1 MSMIE
6 CTSVYGHKTLVP
18 KEKLIF
24 RLSVYGLIV
33 DDGKALLIH
42 ARSTGKYYLPGGGVE
57 VGERIKDAL
66 RREVKEETGIEVE
79 VGEFAHFEEDFF
91 YYDPLNE
98 AYHGL
103 LLYYLCKPK
112 TLDVVDDEHVEDEEA
127 ERPRWIDIRAL
138 HGEDFL
144 NHGEIILELL
154 HRCYSQAG
162 QHTKKTQEDELK
174 ETVMVLP
181 SMRVDGKVAIVT
193 GAGSGIGKAIAEALA
208 EAGADC
214 VPTELP
220 ENTARLEPVCE
231 AIRKSGRRALPLPLR
246 LPEASSIDAFVAK
259 TIEEMGRV
267 DLLVNNAGVN
277 IPRDALEL
285 TEEDWDGVLDVN
297 LKGLFF
303 LSQRV
308 AREMKETGGGKIVNI
323 ASQMGVVGYYKR
335 AAYCSSKAGVVN
347 LTRVLA
353 VEWAQY
359 KINVNAVGP
368 TFILTPLT
376 QSTFDDP
383 VLREDLLRR
392 IPLGR
397 VGRPQDVVGAVVFLA
412 SPAADLIT
420 GHTLLVDG
428 GWTAL

>member
-1 MSMIE
+1 MLESLQYVVFEME
-6 CTSVYGHKTLVP
+6 DTVT
-18 KEKLIF
+18 
-24 RLSVYGLIV
+24 
-33 DDGKALLIH
+33 
-42 ARSTGKYYLPGGGVE
+42 
-57 VGERIKDAL
+57 
-66 RREVKEETGIEVE
+66 VKET
-79 VGEFAHFEEDFF
+79 A
-91 YYDPLNE
+91 
-98 AYHGL
+98 
-103 LLYYLCKPK
+103 
-112 TLDVVDDEHVEDEEA
+112 
-127 ERPRWIDIRAL
+127 
-138 HGEDFL
+138 
-144 NHGEIILELL
+144 
-154 HRCYSQAG
+154 
-162 QHTKKTQEDELK
+162 
-174 ETVMVLP
+174 MVLP
-181 SMRVDGKVAIVT
+181 SMRLDGKVVLVT
-193 GAGSGIGKAIAEALA
+193 GAGSGIGKAIAIAVA

-220 ENTARLEPVCE
+220 GKMANLTPVCD
-231 AIRKSGRRALPLPLR
+231 AIRKRGRKALPLPLR
-246 LPEASSIDAFVAK
+246 LPDFSSIDALVAN
-259 TIEEMGRV
+259 TIQEMGRI
-267 DLLVNNAGVN
+267 DMLVNNAGVN

-308 AREMKETGGGKIVNI
+308 AREMIEAGGGKIVNI

-383 VLREDLLRR
+383 VLREDLLKR

-397 VGRPQDVVGAVVFLA
+397 VGHPEDVVGAVVFLA
-412 SPAADLIT
+412 SPAAGLVT